1 MPVNQGFFEIINH
14 FLLKCYNNKIID
26 KTKIEGIT
34 MQNVRIYEMPACKM
48 VSSGTGMFGEEK
60 FNLFDNGYLHKK
72 EAISERFPILGRK
85 ELCLVYMYEDGMN
98 VPNQF
103 EIIDFQGGLYAV
115 VTDID
120 QKTDKK
126 LMDIE
131 IDKLLSING
140 FERDTSRS
148 ELGNIITSP
157 HAKEIMGYEQMNY
170 YIPTK

>member
-1 MPVNQGFFEIINH
+1 MGSF
-14 FLLKCYNNKIID
+14 
-26 KTKIEGIT
+26 
-34 MQNVRIYEMPACKM
+34 QNVRNE
-48 VSSGTGMFGEEK
+48 
-60 FNLFDNGYLHKK
+60 
-72 EAISERFPILGRK
+72 
-85 ELCLVYMYEDGMN
+85 
-98 VPNQF
+98 F

-115 VTDID
+115 ATDID